1 MASANRTIV
10 RAEFLHYR
18 NPAKNSDKIYNI
30 FLIQNGEDDDFDCI
44 SEHGRRGNS
53 LVRVIVSSHR
63 IRTTAERDF
72 QRKLTAKRNHRATPY
87 ETNPAGSRDSR
98 LAREIE
104 IFTSSPR
111 EVEIAE
117 SRDAKA
123 DEARIRA
130 KPAGMLNSGQFD
142 SLEF

>member
-1 MASANRTIV
+1 MGSGNRKIV

-18 NPAKNSDKIYNI
+18 NLAKNSDKIYNI

-44 SEHGRRGNS
+44 SEHGRRGSS
-53 LVRVIVSSHR
+53 LVRVIVSANTVR
-63 IRTTAERDF
+63 AKAERDL
-72 QRKLTAKRNHRATPY
+72 QRKLTAKRNHRVTPY

-104 IFTSSPR
+104 FFTSTPS
-111 EVEIAE
+111 EVEMAE
-117 SRDAKA
+117 SRDAKVG
-123 DEARIRA
+123 EPRTRA

-142 SLEF
+142 SLEL

>member
-1 MASANRTIV
+1 MGSANRKIV

-18 NPAKNSDKIYNI
+18 NLAKNSDKIYNL

-44 SEHGRRGNS
+44 SEHGRRGSS
-53 LVRVIVSSHR
+53 LVRVIVSANTV
-63 IRTTAERDF
+63 RTIAERHF
-72 QRKLTAKRNHRATPY
+72 QQKLTAKRNHRATPY

-104 IFTSSPR
+104 IFTSRPR
-111 EVEIAE
+111 EIEIAE
-117 SRDAKA
+117 SRDAKD
-123 DEARIRA
+123 DEVRIRA

-142 SLEF
+142 SLEL